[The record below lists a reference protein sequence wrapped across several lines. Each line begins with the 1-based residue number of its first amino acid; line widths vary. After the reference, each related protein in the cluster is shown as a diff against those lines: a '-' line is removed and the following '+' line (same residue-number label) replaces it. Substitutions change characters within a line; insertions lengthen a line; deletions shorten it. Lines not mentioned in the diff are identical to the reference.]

1 MVKRCQSEVVNDQQM
16 ELVELV
22 EHFDECAFQ
31 PAEGDAFDDAV
42 EVEVVRFMAHE
53 ACLVSNGA

>member
-1 MVKRCQSEVVNDQQM
+1 M